1 MESNKKPELI
11 GTESNGDA
19 LESDNLKELESILQE
34 SLQDLNEVGLKSVNI
49 FAGYLLQ
56 NPWNRRDSTAEE
68 RQSYKES
75 EDKRVFREKMLRA
88 AAERKKES
96 LKRAEEKLRIAGRY
110 LANDTMKKLQNCTYW
125 TLTVPYEGQYYAGF
139 SELLEAWR
147 RCKVPMPYIRD
158 VALDFWEY
166 GMMCGIRQE
175 RQRMQTKGERKDKL
189 QGKSAAGSGS
199 EACRVSEQG
208 NTLMIDSDVKAILQ
222 GLERMEQDKRQKV
235 AKLIAQVVTI

>member
-34 SLQDLNEVGLKSVNI
+34 SLQDLNEVGLKGVST
-49 FAGYLLQ
+49 FAEYLLL
-56 NPWNRRDSTAEE
+56 NPWNRRDSTTEE

-75 EDKRVFREKMLRA
+75 EDKRVFRERMLRA
-88 AAERKKES
+88 AAERRKES
-96 LKRAEEKLRIAGRY
+96 QKRAEEKLRIASRY
-110 LANDTMKKLQNCTYW
+110 LANDTMRKLQNCTYW
-125 TLTVPYEGQYYAGF
+125 TLTIPGYDGQYSAGF

-166 GMMCGIRQE
+166 GMMCGIRE
-175 RQRMQTKGERKDKL
+175 ERKDRRNKGRNGDQL
-189 QGKSAAGSGS
+189 EISSAEGSGS
-199 EACRVSEQG
+199 QRKHGNRTVGGQVSAE
-208 NTLMIDSDVKAILQ
+208 L
-222 GLERMEQDKRQKV
+222 
-235 AKLIAQVVTI
+235 